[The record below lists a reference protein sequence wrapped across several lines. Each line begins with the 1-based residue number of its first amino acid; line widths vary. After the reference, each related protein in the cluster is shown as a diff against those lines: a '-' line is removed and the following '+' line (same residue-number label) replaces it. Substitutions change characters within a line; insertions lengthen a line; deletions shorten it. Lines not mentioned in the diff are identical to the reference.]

1 MKKLDDK
8 DLMRLHVGANECGQA
23 IVFGAMFG
31 SLFGGAGTLLGGVV
45 AATGP
50 ECLGWW

>member
-1 MKKLDDK
+1 MEKLK
-8 DLMRLHVGANECGQA
+8 NEDLVKINVGANECGQA
-23 IVFGAMFG
+23 IIYGAMFG
-31 SLFGGAGTLLGGVV
+31 SLFGGAGTLLGGIV